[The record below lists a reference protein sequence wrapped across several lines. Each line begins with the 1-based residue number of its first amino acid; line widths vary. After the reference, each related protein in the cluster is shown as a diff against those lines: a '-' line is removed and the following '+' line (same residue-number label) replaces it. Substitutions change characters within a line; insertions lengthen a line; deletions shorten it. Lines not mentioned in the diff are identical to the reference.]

1 MREVRI
7 PVERRRLCEA
17 VVSVGLD
24 SAAGTFK
31 WKPACKIYQRRED
44 VEHRMS
50 YRINIWNGSHQL
62 LNLNWLIW
70 RILPQ
75 LCHQG
80 TFYGSTILFDQMVQP
95 PIKSNVV
102 ISNQISCQ
110 KQLLLMWNIVECCN
124 PNPAG
129 AKIDLLLWA
138 PPKLTLFQL
147 PKEDSRLYFTHF
159 SLDSEL
165 NLLTVSW

>member
-1 MREVRI
+1 MREVKI
-7 PVERRRLCEA
+7 PVETHRLFEA
-17 VVSVGLD
+17 VASVGLD
-24 SAAGTFK
+24 SAAGMFK
-31 WKPACKIYQRRED
+31 WKPACKIDQRRED

-50 YRINIWNGSHQL
+50 YRINIWNSSHQL

-80 TFYGSTILFDQMVQP
+80 TFYGSMILFDQMFP
-95 PIKSNVV
+95 SPNKSNVV
-102 ISNQISCQ
+102 ISNQISSQ
-110 KQLLLMWNIVECCN
+110 KLLMWNIVECCN

-129 AKIDLLLWA
+129 GKIDLLLWA